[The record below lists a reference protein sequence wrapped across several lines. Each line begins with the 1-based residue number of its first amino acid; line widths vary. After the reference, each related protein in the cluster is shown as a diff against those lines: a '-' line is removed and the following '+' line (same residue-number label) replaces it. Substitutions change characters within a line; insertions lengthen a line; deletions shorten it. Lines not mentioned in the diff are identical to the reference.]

1 MAANSLDTLTHFAQS
16 QASAFNGDL
25 ATFAHKYIDE
35 LSLSYHYGF
44 AVACISLI
52 VSMLIYQVSVSYT
65 HLSKPNNAPPT
76 KILLNWF
83 FIPVINFSIRIFVR
97 IKYTET
103 NPHNIPRII

>member
-1 MAANSLDTLTHFAQS
+1 MGGDERFLPFFGLKLVKGKGFSPSAPNDAVLVNEAFVKKMAIQEPVNYRF
-16 QASAFNGDL
+16 
-25 ATFAHKYIDE
+25 
-35 LSLSYHYGF
+35 
-44 AVACISLI
+44 
-52 VSMLIYQVSVSYT
+52 
-65 HLSKPNNAPPT
+65 PPT